1 MASTALA
8 LVRALTLV
16 LDGIDAPSVQT
27 ASVPVLVSLTDHPD
41 DNAAFP
47 AVVLD
52 SHEVTQDTDAYDAPE
67 NTHTL
72 ELVVWSQYRG
82 SRQVLAILG
91 EMFDRLHGQRLAL
104 EDGQCLSCRV
114 SRQLTTR
121 EPDGITYRG
130 HMTLT
135 IITADEDD

>member
-8 LVRALTLV
+8 LVKALTTALT
-16 LDGIDAPSVQT
+16 GMSAPAALTSS
-27 ASVPVLVSLTDHPD
+27 ADVLVALTDHPP
-41 DNAAFP
+41 DNSPFP

-52 SHEVTQDTDAYDAPE
+52 SHEVGQDRDALDAPE
-67 NTHTL
+67 NEHTL

-91 EMFDRLHGQRLAL
+91 EMFDRLHGQRLVL
-104 EDGQCLSCRV
+104 EAGQCLSCRV

-135 IITADEDD
+135 IITADEDE